1 MIRELEDK
9 INKGKMKIVSLR
21 RYLDLDKSEKRLDE
35 LKKEMEKSS
44 FWDQKDVAL
53 KKVEELK
60 NTKNIVEIF
69 QKLTKE
75 LEDLSELA
83 VLSGDEE
90 DSGKELMFEL
100 DKLIGELD
108 ELELKAVLN
117 NPQDINNAF
126 LVIHPGAGGTESQ
139 DWAQILLRMYM
150 RFAEI
155 KNYRTEIVDYLAGEE
170 AGIKSVTVFVEG
182 QYAFGYLNAETGVH
196 RLVRISPFDS
206 NKRRHTS
213 FASVFV
219 YPEVE
224 DDVEIVINEKD
235 LRIDTFRAGG
245 AGGQHVNKT
254 DSAIRITHIPTGIV
268 VQCQNE
274 RSQFKNKAMA
284 MKMLRSKLYDL
295 QQNEKKAEE
304 AKLSGDKKEIGWGSQ
319 IRSYIFQPYQL
330 VKDHRTGL
338 ESGNVQAVIDGKI
351 YPFIEAYLKK
361 EKKL

>member
-1 MIRELEDK
+1 MQAC
-9 INKGKMKIVSLR
+9 GGVF
-21 RYLDLDKSEKRLDE
+21 DLDKNEKRFEE
-35 LKKEMEKSS
+35 LKSEMEQGS
-44 FWDQKDVAL
+44 FWGEKDIAQ

-60 NTKNIVEIF
+60 DVRNTVEMF
-69 QKLTKE
+69 QRLDKE
-75 LEDLSELA
+75 FQDLFVLA
-83 VLSGDEE
+83 DLSGDEE
-90 DSGKELMFEL
+90 GSNKELIFEL
-100 DKLIGELD
+100 DKLINELD

-117 NPQDINNAF
+117 NPQDVSNAF

-139 DWAQILLRMYM
+139 DWAQILLRMYL
-150 RFAEI
+150 RWAEA
-155 KNYRTEIVDYLAGEE
+155 KNYKAEIVDYMAGEE
-170 AGIKSVTVFVEG
+170 AGIKSVTVLVEG

-224 DDVEIVINEKD
+224 DDIEVVVNDKD
-235 LRIDTFRAGG
+235 LRIDTYRAGG

-254 DSAIRITHIPTGIV
+254 DSAVRITHMPTGIV

-295 QQNEKKAEE
+295 YQNKKKEE
-304 AKLSGDKKEIGWGSQ
+304 ESKLSKDKKEIAWGSQ
-319 IRSYIFQPYQL
+319 IRSYVFQPYQL

-338 ESGNVQAVIDGKI
+338 EIGNVQAVVDGKI
-351 YPFIEAYLKK
+351 DQFIKAYLNLFLSKGK
-361 EKKL
+361 ILL